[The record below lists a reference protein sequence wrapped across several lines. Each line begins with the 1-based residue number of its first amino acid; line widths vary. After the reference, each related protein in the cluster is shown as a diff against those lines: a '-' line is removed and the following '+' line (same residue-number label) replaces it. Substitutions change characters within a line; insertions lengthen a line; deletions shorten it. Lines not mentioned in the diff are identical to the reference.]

1 MEAILKQILE
11 KLNSMDED
19 IKELKNTQKKVADGQ
34 EALTAGMNKQF
45 EEIKNDLRI
54 LKEQTVRASEL
65 QSPVADVQ
73 KQVDD
78 LATDVRLIKR
88 AITNQ

>member
-65 QSPVADVQ
+65 QSPVTDVQ

-78 LATDVRLIKR
+78 LAIDVKLIKR
-88 AITNQ
+88 VITNQ

>member
-65 QSPVADVQ
+65 QSPVTDVQ

-78 LATDVRLIKR
+78 LAIDVRLIKR

>member
-34 EALTAGMNKQF
+34 EALTVGMNKQF

-65 QSPVADVQ
+65 QSPVTDVQ